1 MLIALAI
8 VLFGL
13 GGDSA
18 GIWLFPEDFADR
30 IEAVIVDENRQ
41 SEIIDLFDKISESVI
56 SYNDR
61 VKEIAENA
69 SMLNRNPD
77 ATERDFE
84 QIVQILL
91 KERKMIQ
98 KEVLDARLNMSHKC
112 NQNEWRQVFAV
123 DSVINN
129 N

>member
-77 ATERDFE
+77 ATEHDFE

-98 KEVLDARLNMSHKC
+98 KEVLDARLNMAHK
-112 NQNEWRQVFAV
+112 
-123 DSVINN
+123 
-129 N
+129 